1 MSFPNGKL
9 ILFIKSEN
17 VQPLLFS
24 NSSFWSL
31 LVLLSFTDSYYT
43 HIVLLEVSTLTNAL
57 FTLKFFYLSFFPASF
72 RIISIVVTKLTAP
85 VLWQA

>member
-43 HIVLLEVSTLTNAL
+43 YIVLLEVSTLTNAL
-57 FTLKFFYLSFFPASF
+57 FTLKFF
-72 RIISIVVTKLTAP
+72 
-85 VLWQA
+85 